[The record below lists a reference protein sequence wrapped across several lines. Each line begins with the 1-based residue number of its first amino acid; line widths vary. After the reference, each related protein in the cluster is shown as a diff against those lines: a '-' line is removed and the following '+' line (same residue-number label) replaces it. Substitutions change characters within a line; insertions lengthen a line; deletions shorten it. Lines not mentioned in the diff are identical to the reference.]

1 MDLEYINTNDI
12 LSCINDA
19 NLNINTKEE
28 FDLKN
33 TLRIEFVNTFF
44 I

>member
-1 MDLEYINTNDI
+1 MDLEHININDV

-19 NLNINTKEE
+19 KLNINTKEE

-33 TLRIEFVNTFF
+33 TRGIELVNIIF